1 MSTKLAIFFAD
12 GSEEIEGLTVVD
24 ILRRGGITI
33 DMISIYDK
41 VEVKGSHGIVFTTD
55 KCLAEFSSS
64 YYDGVI
70 LPGGLPGTTN
80 LGATDVVTDAVKE
93 YAAAGKLVAAIC
105 AAPSVLGACGVL
117 EGKNAT
123 SYPGFADQMTGC
135 HYMED
140 VKSVVDGNIITSR
153 GMGAAIDFALH
164 ILEYFT
170 DHATA
175 HRLAE
180 KVMYFDYQ

>member
-24 ILRRGGITI
+24 ILRRGRITI

-41 VEVKGSHGIVFTTD
+41 AEVKGSHGIVFKTD
-55 KCLAEFSSS
+55 KCLAEFKPAD
-64 YYDGVI
+64 YDGVI

-80 LGATDVVTDAVKE
+80 LGATSVVTDAVKE
-93 YAAAGKLVAAIC
+93 YAKEGKLVAAIC
-105 AAPSVLGACGVL
+105 AAPSVLGDCGVL
-117 EGKNAT
+117 DGKNAT
-123 SYPGFADQMTGC
+123 SYPGFADQMPGC
-135 HYMED
+135 HYMKN

-170 DHATA
+170 DHETA
-175 HRLAE
+175 VRMAE
-180 KVMYFDYQ
+180 KVMYFDYK